1 MFEFLGFGR
10 ARKTKEFEKQRE
22 VIRLA
27 LNSVLR
33 RRGVPP
39 QSIGCEM
46 TPLTRNDGA
55 DVTLVQ
61 LVILGWHESLLRDAS
76 DLENELFDV
85 ICLYGRSSKASD
97 FLFTWKFAID
107 KGVASKQPVETQLK
121 ASAPQAKSAVPATP
135 TAAPVVAAAA
145 VSAAAVA
152 APLAATA
159 TPVAPPA
166 KFDLPKTALDQK
178 TEQDDY
184 GFPPTMLVDGSE

>member
-97 FLFTWKFAID
+97 FLFVWKFALD
-107 KGVASKQPVETQLK
+107 KSLAHNKPVEAVLK
-121 ASAPQAKSAVPATP
+121 ATAPSAQS
-135 TAAPVVAAAA
+135 AAPALAPAPMAAAASVAVVAATA
-145 VSAAAVA
+145 
-152 APLAATA
+152 AATA
-159 TPVAPPA
+159 TPATPPA
-166 KFDLPKTALDQK
+166 KFDLPKTTLDQ
-178 TEQDDY
+178 EAEPNDY
-184 GFPPTMLVDGSE
+184 GFPPTMLVDNND

>member
-33 RRGVPP
+33 RRGIAP
-39 QSIGCEM
+39 QSIDCEL
-46 TPLTRNDGA
+46 TPLSRSGGA

-61 LVILGWHESLLRDAS
+61 LLILEWHEALMRDAS

-97 FLFTWKFAID
+97 FLFAWKFALN
-107 KGVASKQPVETQLK
+107 KSASSNKPLEVQAKATVPEAKSVAP
-121 ASAPQAKSAVPATP
+121 SAPIPA
-135 TAAPVVAAAA
+135 VAAASATA
-145 VSAAAVA
+145 VVA
-152 APLAATA
+152 TAPA

-166 KFDLPKTALDQK
+166 KFDLPKTARDQ
-178 TEQDDY
+178 ESDQGDY
-184 GFPPTMLVDGSE
+184 GFPPTMMVDSNE